1 MSYYIILYR
10 RVMIVPERKILAD
23 NLIKYRR
30 ENHLSQYEMA
40 MECGISKETL
50 SLIERESI
58 NPTLETMQK
67 CAAYIGEPV
76 AKLLSNLKNMQME
89 DENMYFP
96 YCSIK
101 HKANN
106 NYSSTYDTY
115 GIGLLS
121 EQKSELLEFL
131 DFVADICINYTD
143 IVCLINLLNYFDVS
157 VIHFRDIIED
167 YMVDIEYY
175 KSIYKKYAAPKYTG

>member
-1 MSYYIILYR
+1 
-10 RVMIVPERKILAD
+10 MIVPERKILAD
-23 NLIKYRR
+23 NLIKYRK

-58 NPTLETMQK
+58 NPTLETIQK

-76 AKLLSNLKNMQME
+76 AKLISNPKNMLME
-89 DENMYFP
+89 YEKMYFP

-101 HKANN
+101 HKAN

-121 EQKSELLEFL
+121 EPKNEFLELL

-157 VIHFRDIIED
+157 ANHFRDIIED
-167 YMVDIEYY
+167 YIVDMEYY
-175 KSIYKKYAAPKYTG
+175 KSIYKQYVAPKYTG